1 MVGRAGQAAA
11 AKLGADRSVN
21 VSFVD
26 DVLSA
31 SPPSPLSLPPSRKS
45 LGRPA
50 GPRSGAVRKRAR
62 LVTVRVRRSA
72 QRRNFGAD
80 RIVNNGRF
88 LVTVMI

>member
-31 SPPSPLSLPPSRKS
+31 SPPSPLSLS
-45 LGRPA
+45 LPQVLRPA

-62 LVTVRVRRSA
+62 LVTVRVRISA
-72 QRRNFGAD
+72 QRRNFGAG

>member
-31 SPPSPLSLPPSRKS
+31 SPPSPLSPHSLPQV
-45 LGRPA
+45 LRPA

-62 LVTVRVRRSA
+62 LVTVRVRRS
-72 QRRNFGAD
+72 FGAD